1 MKKILA
7 LSLLALVA
15 LYVFKQMVYAPY
27 MWKKAI
33 ASPDHRLQLGS
44 YIFTNSMEHNGSQSH
59 ERSYMIFKVLE
70 IEGDHVRLSVVRQLS
85 PQTGPLSG
93 FSTTE
98 KEYKT
103 LKHSIHDLAITK
115 IALVDLHGEGPS
127 YTLNDRLLAKY
138 PSLKTSR
145 YYFEDDTQLRKE
157 AAASAATVMEAE
169 AYLRLVYSKDE
180 IISNARLAPWILNNS
195 TTPELATRL
204 STRIDLI
211 VN

>member
-7 LSLLALVA
+7 LGLLALVA
-15 LYVFKQMVYAPY
+15 LYVFKQMVYVPY

-44 YIFTNSMEHNGSQSH
+44 YIFTNSLQPNGSQSL
-59 ERSYMIFKVLE
+59 ERSYMIFKVVA

-93 FSTTE
+93 FSTTGS
-98 KEYKT
+98 EYEM

-145 YYFEDDTQLRKE
+145 YYFEDDTQMRKE
-157 AAASAATVMEAE
+157 AAANASTVMEAE
-169 AYLRLVYSKDE
+169 AYFSLVYSKDE
-180 IISNARLAPWILNNS
+180 IISNGRLVPWVLNNS
-195 TTPELATRL
+195 STPKLATGL
-204 STRIDLI
+204 SKKIDLI